1 MVFITYVF
9 FNSKSYIDIKGYFI
23 LFTWTRYR
31 EINTNEF
38 NVLTAGYG
46 NLKIGYGQKK
56 LTVRKHET

>member
-46 NLKIGYGQKK
+46 NLKIGYGQKN
-56 LTVRKHET
+56 